1 MQKLE
6 LISLQKRYGDT
17 LALKRADVTAKAGE
31 VVAICG
37 ENGAGK
43 STLMSLLAG
52 SRQPT
57 AGEIKIDGK
66 PVAIDSPHTA
76 FDLGIRTV
84 YQELSLLPDVSVA
97 ENLYLGELP
106 TTRFGTI
113 DWVRLHREASEHL
126 EDLGLTGIDV
136 RKMTGSYPVAIQ
148 QMIEIARAIQF
159 EPKLLILD
167 EPTGVLT
174 QTESDLLFKQ
184 IDRLRDQGTIIFY
197 ISHRLEEVLELADR
211 LIVLKDG
218 ETVDQFFRGD
228 CSKDRLIHSMV
239 GRSFEA
245 IFPKRGTSEDQEM
258 LAVRNLHAPGVNGV
272 SFAANRGE
280 ILGIGGLVGA
290 GRSEVLRAIFGA
302 APRLAGEVLV
312 NGQAIS
318 GKTPAAAMDAG
329 VGFVTEE
336 RKRDG
341 LALDTDV
348 LENTGLASMSRV
360 MTGPFLNGP
369 KQKQLVREQIRDLDI
384 RPPKLGQVLRRMSG
398 GNQQKVILGKWLL
411 MDGLQVL
418 LLDEPTRGVDIATKI
433 QIYRLI
439 AELAA
444 DGMTVI
450 LVSSEMPELI
460 GLSHRILVMKDGKIT
475 GEIAGDEA
483 TEKEIFRL
491 ATEDAN
497 EDDKEKAA

>member
-17 LALKRADVTAKAGE
+17 LALKRADVIACAGE

-52 SRQPT
+52 SRQPSG
-57 AGEIKIDGK
+57 GEIRINDKKVTIDT
-66 PVAIDSPHTA
+66 PHTA

-84 YQELSLLPDVSVA
+84 YQELSLLPGISVA

-106 TTRFGTI
+106 VTRLGLI
-113 DWVRLHREASEHL
+113 DWPRLHADATAHL
-126 EDLGLTGIDV
+126 EELGLHGIDV
-136 RKMTGSYPVAIQ
+136 RKRTGTFPVAIQ

-159 EPKLLILD
+159 APRFLILD

-174 QTESDLLFKQ
+174 QAESDVLFRQ
-184 IDRLRDQGTIIFY
+184 IDALRARGATIFY
-197 ISHRLEEVLELADR
+197 ISHRLEEVLEIADR
-211 LIVLKDG
+211 LVVLKDG
-218 ETVDQFFRGD
+218 ETVDEFVRAD

-245 IFPKRGTSEDQEM
+245 IFPPKGQAAGPLCLT
-258 LAVRNLHAPGVNGV
+258 VRDLHAPGVHGV
-272 SFAANRGE
+272 SFTAKRGE
-280 ILGIGGLVGA
+280 ILGIGGLVGS
-290 GRSEVLRAIFGA
+290 GRSEVLRALFGA
-302 APRLAGEVLV
+302 APHHEGEIEIEGTRLSE
-312 NGQAIS
+312 
-318 GKTPAAAMDAG
+318 KTPAAAMAAG
-329 VGFVTEE
+329 IGLVTEE

-341 LALDTDV
+341 LALDADV
-348 LENTGLASMSRV
+348 LENTGLASMNRV
-360 MTGPFLNGP
+360 TTGPFINGHR
-369 KQKQLVREQIRDLDI
+369 QKQLVRTQIRDLDI

-411 MDGLQVL
+411 LDGLRVL

-433 QIYRLI
+433 EIYRLI

-444 DGMTVI
+444 KGMTVI

-460 GLSHRILVMKDGKIT
+460 GLSHRILVMKDGR
-475 GEIAGDEA
+475 IAGECKGDAA
-483 TEKEIFRL
+483 TETEIFRL
-491 ATEDAN
+491 ATEDQ
-497 EDDKEKAA
+497 KEHAA